1 MPEIIEQEE
10 KIWNP
15 RYLKPEERGLTRELY
30 HAVFAEDTERFVD
43 YYYQYKMRNN
53 AILVLEEE
61 EKIISM
67 LHLNPYTMIVNGYE
81 FPCNYIVAVATDP
94 DYRHQGCM
102 RALLERALN
111 DMADRKMPFT
121 FLMPASESIYA
132 PFDFVWICPFTE
144 LPMRVSRMNADG
156 QNRYLASHYQMFCKR
171 TENYMENLAAEKKAE
186 EGETASDKMPPFS
199 GVRQTGSGT
208 VFAD

>member
-43 YYYQYKMRNN
+43 YYYQYKIRDN

-132 PFDFVWICPFTE
+132 PFDFVWIQS
-144 LPMRVSRMNADG
+144 LI
-156 QNRYLASHYQMFCKR
+156 HI
-171 TENYMENLAAEKKAE
+171 
-186 EGETASDKMPPFS
+186 
-199 GVRQTGSGT
+199 
-208 VFAD
+208 

>member
-1 MPEIIEQEE
+1 MCIRDRY
-10 KIWNP
+10 KI
-15 RYLKPEERGLTRELY
+15 R
-30 HAVFAEDTERFVD
+30 D
-43 YYYQYKMRNN
+43 N

-111 DMADRKMPFT
+111 D
-121 FLMPASESIYA
+121 
-132 PFDFVWICPFTE
+132 ICLLYTSSARRFW
-144 LPMRVSRMNADG
+144 
-156 QNRYLASHYQMFCKR
+156 
-171 TENYMENLAAEKKAE
+171 
-186 EGETASDKMPPFS
+186 
-199 GVRQTGSGT
+199 RQTACMQEMAWEVMKRQDVYKRQVYDHGRNPY
-208 VFAD
+208 V

>member
-15 RYLKPEERGLTRELY
+15 RYLKPEERELTRELY

-43 YYYQYKMRNN
+43 YYYQYKIRDN
-53 AILVLEEE
+53 AILVLEEK
-61 EKIISM
+61 EKLISM

-102 RALLERALN
+102 TWLIERCRL
-111 DMADRKMPFT
+111 RFSCRP
-121 FLMPASESIYA
+121 
-132 PFDFVWICPFTE
+132 V
-144 LPMRVSRMNADG
+144 RVSMRPLIL
-156 QNRYLASHYQMFCKR
+156 Y
-171 TENYMENLAAEKKAE
+171 
-186 EGETASDKMPPFS
+186 
-199 GVRQTGSGT
+199 GSARLRNCPCGCLE
-208 VFAD
+208 